1 MTPLIGVTGMRLGY
15 ELCVVRCMFG
25 RFEVEIEILDKILDI
40 DMSNDL
46 SVAGYCLMLITGE
59 LWWGGMRRVLV
70 VTGEELVGRYRMNRR
85 SPGDLLASC

>member
-1 MTPLIGVTGMRLGY
+1 
-15 ELCVVRCMFG
+15 
-25 RFEVEIEILDKILDI
+25 
-40 DMSNDL
+40 
-46 SVAGYCLMLITGE
+46 MLITGE